1 MNKNTN
7 AIESLRNALNEQKE
21 EKRITLNEMIYNDE
35 YEKYED
41 TPGYDNVPEIEGE
54 ETQNQENAQNKPI
67 DRKTQLPGESIE
79 DPEIMNMLSDIRLA
93 VINGLAKLAN
103 KPESNLYDCLKK
115 VLVIID
121 KPIEISNKQ

>member
-1 MNKNTN
+1 ML
-7 AIESLRNALNEQKE
+7 SEQKAQK
-21 EKRITLNEMIYNDE
+21 KRVTLNEMIYNDE
-35 YEKYED
+35 YENYED
-41 TPGYDNVPEIEGE
+41 SLGYESVPEIKGE
-54 ETQNQENAQNKPI
+54 DGMTSGENGQNKPI

-79 DPEIMNMLSDIRLA
+79 DPEIMKMLSDIRLA

-121 KPIEISNKQ
+121 KPIETNSKQ